1 MIRVI
6 AGSARSLKLMTPPG
20 EHTRPTQD
28 RIRETIF
35 NILQDDVPGSVFL
48 DLFSGSGAIGI
59 EALSRGASHAYFIEN
74 SKEALSCIRENL
86 AHTHLEKGATVLAGD
101 VFSQLYSVHE
111 KAVDLVY
118 IDPPY
123 EGGTEE
129 RVFACLLN
137 QDYINEDTLI
147 ILEADL
153 KHDFLFEGFR
163 LVREKHYK
171 TNKHLFYRKEGA

>member
-6 AGSARSLKLMTPPG
+6 SGSARSLRLRTPEG

-35 NILQDDVPGSVFL
+35 NILQDDVPGCVFL

-59 EALSRGASHAYFIEN
+59 EALSRGASRAYFVEN
-74 SKEALSCIRENL
+74 NKEALSCIRENL
-86 AHTHLEKGATVLAGD
+86 SHTHLAEKATVLAGD
-101 VFSQLYSVHE
+101 VCPQLYSVKE
-111 KAVDLVY
+111 KAVDIVY

-123 EGGTEE
+123 EAGTEE
-129 RVFACLLN
+129 RVFDALLN

-147 ILEADL
+147 VLEADL

-163 LVREKHYK
+163 KIREKRYK
-171 TNKHLFYRKEGA
+171 TNKHLFYRKEIA